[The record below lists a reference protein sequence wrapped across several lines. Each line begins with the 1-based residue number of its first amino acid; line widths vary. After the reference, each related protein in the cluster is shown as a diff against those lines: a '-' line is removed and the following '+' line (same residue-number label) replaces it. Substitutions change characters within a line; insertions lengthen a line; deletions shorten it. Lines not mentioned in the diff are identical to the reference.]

1 MVSING
7 FTVDGDF
14 ENSGLR
20 SESPPSINH
29 EIRNVIKML
38 FKNSVALLKSSLPL
52 EGNGG
57 VSENGSEDD

>member
-1 MVSING
+1 MEILRIQ
-7 FTVDGDF
+7 D
-14 ENSGLR
+14 SGQNP
-20 SESPPSINH
+20 PPSINH